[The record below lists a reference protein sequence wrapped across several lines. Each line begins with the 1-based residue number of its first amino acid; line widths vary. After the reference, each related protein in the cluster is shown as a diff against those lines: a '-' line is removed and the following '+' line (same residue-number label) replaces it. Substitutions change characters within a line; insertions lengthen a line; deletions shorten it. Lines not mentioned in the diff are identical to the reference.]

1 MKLTFLCCLA
11 AMALTGCVSNKT
23 YKTAVDES
31 EARQGQIEKVRQE
44 LEQAK
49 QSLDNS
55 GKELEGSRQAN
66 EKLKKDLEELSAAKD
81 KEGSSLKSQLD
92 ELSNKGTT
100 TSKEVQS
107 LRQEKERLSASDKA
121 KAGEIERLKQEITAM
136 TKAKAEEVAA
146 IRQELSKAKA
156 DEVAAIKQDAE
167 RLVRTKEEEVAAIKQ
182 EKDDLAS
189 EKEYLNR
196 EIERLKVKAGEIS
209 SEKEKEISNVKSTY
223 ETLVKE
229 MQKEIEKGDIKITQ
243 AVDRLSVNLVEKI
256 LFDSGE
262 AEVKPEGL
270 NILKRVGDILKGV
283 SDKQIRIEGYTDN
296 VKLGAR
302 LRQRYPTNWELSTA
316 RATNVV
322 RYLQDKVGVDPRM
335 LSAAGLS
342 EYKPVASNETPEG
355 RAQNRRIEIVLLPL
369 DVDRVLEELKK

>member
-11 AMALTGCVSNKT
+11 VMALTGCVSNKT
-23 YKTAVDES
+23 YKTVVDES
-31 EARQGQIEKVRQE
+31 EARRGQIEKVRQE
-44 LEQAK
+44 LEQAR

-66 EKLKKDLEELSAAKD
+66 EKLKKDLEDLSAAKD
-81 KEGSSLKSQLD
+81 KEVSSLKSQLD
-92 ELSNKGTT
+92 ELSSKGTT

-107 LRQEKERLSASDKA
+107 LRQEKERLSSSEKA
-121 KAGEIERLKQEITAM
+121 KAGEIERLKQEITAL
-136 TKAKAEEVAA
+136 TKAKAEEIAA
-146 IRQELSKAKA
+146 VRQELKAKT
-156 DEVAAIKQDAE
+156 DEVVAIKQDAE
-167 RLVRTKEEEVAAIKQ
+167 RLVRTKDEEVAAIKQ

>member
-1 MKLTFLCCLA
+1 MKKVSFCFIAAAFL
-11 AMALTGCVSNKT
+11 LTGCVSTKT
-23 YKTAVDES
+23 YKAALDES
-31 EARQGQIEKVRQE
+31 AARKSQIEQTQQE
-44 LEQAK
+44 NA
-49 QSLDNS
+49 
-55 GKELEGSRQAN
+55 R
-66 EKLKKDLEELSAAKD
+66 LKKEMEDSKAALEREI
-81 KEGSSLKSQLD
+81 SSVKSQLQ
-92 ELSNKGTT
+92 ELSSKGIM
-100 TSKEVQS
+100 TSKEIEG
-107 LRQEKERLSASDKA
+107 LRQEKERLYSSDKA
-121 KAGEIERLKQEITAM
+121 KAEEI
-136 TKAKAEEVAA
+136 
-146 IRQELSKAKA
+146 
-156 DEVAAIKQDAE
+156 
-167 RLVRTKEEEVAAIKQ
+167 AAIKQ
-182 EKDDLAS
+182 EKDSLAS
-189 EKEYLNR
+189 EKEYLSR
-196 EIERLKVKAGEIS
+196 ETERLKIKAGEIS
-209 SEKEKEISNVKSTY
+209 SEKEKEIANVKNTY

-262 AEVKPEGL
+262 AAVKPEGL
-270 NILKRVGDILKGV
+270 KILKRVGDILKGV

-296 VKLGAR
+296 VKLGAK

-369 DVDRVLEELKK
+369 DIDRVLQELKK